1 MRDHVK
7 NADYDGDSLYLASLK
22 ECASVIDFLSI
33 HPMTTLL
40 GASGKA
46 LSNNVHMSD
55 EMAIACQGFF
65 TDNGN
70 LDIESY
76 YKQIEKLKKQK
87 SKAA

>member
-1 MRDHVK
+1 
-7 NADYDGDSLYLASLK
+7 
-22 ECASVIDFLSI
+22 
-33 HPMTTLL
+33 MTTLL

-70 LDIESY
+70 LDIEGY
-76 YKQIEKLKKQK
+76 YQQIEKLKKK
-87 SKAA
+87 KAKAA